1 MKWTLEASSAAKE
14 TYGVPMGRAADGW
27 MWWFKLYLHKLYQMH
42 FTPVTGEADQGPKT
56 KESSNLKSAHF
67 PWCLSLNE
75 VMGRVD
81 RWTSLALSFSDSPPV
96 DTAGT
101 DGTSCSNLCKPH
113 WAPQKYNKSTP
124 TTEPPPAASRQQSL
138 LIPQTTQKRVSH
150 LLLSN
155 VEKSDT
161 LLEPKD
167 SYMTL

>member
-56 KESSNLKSAHF
+56 KESSNPKSAHF
-67 PWCLSLNE
+67 PSCLSLNE
-75 VMGRVD
+75 VMGRVG
-81 RWTSLALSFSDSPPV
+81 RWTSLALSFSDSRPV

-113 WAPQKYNKSTP
+113 WAPQKYTESTP
-124 TTEPPPAASRQQSL
+124 TTEPSRCVQAA
-138 LIPQTTQKRVSH
+138 VAA
-150 LLLSN
+150 
-155 VEKSDT
+155 
-161 LLEPKD
+161 D
-167 SYMTL
+167 STNNTETSESSSTKQRWEVRHSSGA